1 MKNTSILGGRSVD
14 FTGDRYE
21 TLEHKIDGLTGRFN
35 TFEGLMEERYESN
48 FRNVWNV
55 ISDLGL
61 TLSGVKNKQKEKDKE
76 KEENSA
82 KEWGEKKG
90 ISSFFGWK

>member
-1 MKNTSILGGRSVD
+1 
-14 FTGDRYE
+14 
-21 TLEHKIDGLTGRFN
+21 
-35 TFEGLMEERYESN
+35 MEERYESN

-82 KEWGEKKG
+82 KEGGEKKG

>member
-1 MKNTSILGGRSVD
+1 
-14 FTGDRYE
+14 
-21 TLEHKIDGLTGRFN
+21 
-35 TFEGLMEERYESN
+35 MEERYESN

-61 TLSGVKNKQKEKDKE
+61 SLSKVKNKQSEKE
-76 KEENSA
+76 KEEDKNSV
-82 KEWGEKKG
+82 KEGMEKKG